1 MNEQVYLTFENY
13 LNNEMSANERL
24 EFENQLQNDADMQDK
39 FQIYK
44 EMNQFL
50 SVKFDPETEDF
61 KKSLGTISKE
71 HFTENKTKTKV
82 IAFTPWYYAAA
93 ASVVI
98 ALGVWFVN
106 QGNPEYGDYNQHENA
121 YFTERSVGDKN
132 LNDAQKAFNEKDY
145 NKAIISFEKV
155 TDLTNPELQYFFA
168 IALIE
173 TNHFRNA
180 EIYLKNIKS
189 GTSVYKDKA
198 IWYLALSYLKQ
209 KKFDECKTYLK
220 QIPRDAEDYAKAQE
234 LLKNLD

>member
-1 MNEQVYLTFENY
+1 
-13 LNNEMSANERL
+13 MSTDERL
-24 EFENQLQNDADMQDK
+24 EFENQLQNDAEMQDK

-50 SVKFDPETEDF
+50 SVKFDPAAEDF
-61 KKSLGTISKE
+61 KKNLETISKE

-82 IAFTPWYYAAA
+82 ITFKPWYYAAV

-145 NKAIISFEKV
+145 DKAIISFEKV
-155 TDLTNPELQYFFA
+155 TDLTNPELQYFYA

-180 EIYLKNIKS
+180 EIYLNNIKS

-220 QIPRDAEDYAKAQE
+220 QIPGDAEDYAKAQE